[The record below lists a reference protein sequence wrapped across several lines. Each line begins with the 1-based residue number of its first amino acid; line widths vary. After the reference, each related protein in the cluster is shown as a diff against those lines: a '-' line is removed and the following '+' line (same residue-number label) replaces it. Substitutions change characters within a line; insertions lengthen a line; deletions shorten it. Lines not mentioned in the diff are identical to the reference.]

1 MGGNLSCSCIF
12 SYFRDKNTSKMFGGQ
27 FSVDGNLGLSYCDE
41 PHRSTFDIP
50 EAFFNPIECGGLENL
65 SGAGGGLQKPPHLFE
80 VLLVPLTQKMV
91 PNPKTRQ
98 DKDVTT

>member
-1 MGGNLSCSCIF
+1 MLEYIHHQRFTRYSREYVGAI
-12 SYFRDKNTSKMFGGQ
+12 
-27 FSVDGNLGLSYCDE
+27 
-41 PHRSTFDIP
+41 
-50 EAFFNPIECGGLENL
+50 NPIECGGLENL
-65 SGAGGGLQKPPHLFE
+65 FGAGGGLQKPPHLSE